1 MSWQTLRLTE
11 SILLL
16 SIFCDLHILG
26 MHIFVLW
33 TVETQ
38 STLAKNKNY
47 DYLVFYIS
55 SGFSPSNSIDFIFL
69 ASDFLNI
76 MNSYS
81 TLCFVF
87 MMLCN
92 WTEPLVP
99 SLLMA
104 LKGYLPFLW
113 LLSDCLAGHIY
124 LFTAHTDVRLP
135 LGLLWLLF
143 ITLKCVRLFSLCMLF
158 RVCFSW
164 RLSLSSLFSFLL
176 SMVCI
181 ILVLHMFGLF
191 ILLEL
196 VMMLFLLWRKSFWVS
211 NTLLDID
218 AEMIEQFIW
227 MKEQIFLKIFF
238 SIYYFEMKIIE
249 T

>member
-16 SIFCDLHILG
+16 SIFRDLHILG

-81 TLCFVF
+81 TLSFVF

-104 LKGYLPFLW
+104 LLKGIYPSSGSFLTV
-113 LLSDCLAGHIY
+113 LLVTS
-124 LFTAHTDVRLP
+124 T
-135 LGLLWLLF
+135 
-143 ITLKCVRLFSLCMLF
+143 
-158 RVCFSW
+158 
-164 RLSLSSLFSFLL
+164 FLL
-176 SMVCI
+176 STQMCGFPWGCFGYSLLPWNACVFSAYACSSGSVFPDVS
-181 ILVLHMFGLF
+181 LSLLFFPFYWVWYVLFWYF
-191 ILLEL
+191 ICSA
-196 VMMLFLLWRKSFWVS
+196 FLSFWS
-211 NTLLDID
+211 
-218 AEMIEQFIW
+218 
-227 MKEQIFLKIFF
+227 
-238 SIYYFEMKIIE
+238 
-249 T
+249 